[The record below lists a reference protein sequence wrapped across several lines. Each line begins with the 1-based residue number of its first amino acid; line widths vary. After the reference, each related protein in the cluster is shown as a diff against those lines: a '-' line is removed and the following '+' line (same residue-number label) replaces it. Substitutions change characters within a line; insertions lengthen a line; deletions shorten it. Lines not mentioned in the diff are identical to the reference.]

1 MRPPDL
7 MSTLPDNEFDLEKL
21 FLPAWAVEDSSS
33 AKYAKYT
40 GEEGT
45 FDRRDDR
52 RGFRSPRREG
62 AGRRDH
68 RPRGER
74 QGPRG
79 THPRQD
85 RGAAPERR
93 SGEDRVRPRRP
104 EDRPHREPPAPLPEL
119 EVSLV
124 PDEKGVES
132 LARQIKITGRAYPL
146 FDIAQMILQK
156 PERHSVV
163 FSVRKSPEGQPVQPL
178 LLCALDDTLWLSE
191 EEAVAHVL
199 KKHFDLFYQAERTPT
214 EPPKGKYTF
223 VAQCGISGQILG
235 PPNHHDYQNQ
245 LRRLHAER
253 FSRMPFEAYRAR
265 VRIVRDEE
273 VVKKWVDDQ
282 SWKTEYICLNL
293 PEPLKLPN
301 MEAVEKHF
309 KETHKENIIKPV
321 ENHTL
326 GGPAARAL
334 RSSGLV
340 RLSRS
345 VWEDQRRFPLQIATS
360 LSQQFS
366 ARGLQFFKVNKTVT
380 HVCVARP
387 HYLDL
392 GAAPVSEGIKRIV
405 EYLNGHPKSTRRSL
419 VEALAPSPVALT
431 APPAASGGGQPGAAQ
446 PPVPSG
452 QPEVTGEPTAA
463 LQGESAAASQPDA
476 AAGGRPAAVAETIPA
491 ESVPPSAPAQNDQP
505 TPEQTEVIADLHW
518 LIHQGHVI
526 EFANGVL
533 ETAKKPAPK
542 PARPVKPTPPADQA
556 QAPEATQPQQTQA
569 APESGTVPPAPEF
582 PAQSEAPALA
592 QANGLTSASAE
603 AGSSGPAP
611 AGPASEARASGQGD
625 GQATTPSAM
634 PIAREPANSADER
647 QAQPAPTERPV
658 PAQESP
664 VSPTESPEN
673 LSPSAAEISAEPR
686 ADAVSAAT

>member
-1 MRPPDL
+1 

-21 FLPAWAVEDSSS
+21 FLPAWALEESSS

-62 AGRRDH
+62 AGRRDR
-68 RPRGER
+68 RPRDER
-74 QGPRG
+74 QGGRG

-93 SGEDRVRPRRP
+93 SGEDRARPRRP

-163 FSVRKSPEGQPVQPL
+163 FSVRKNPEGQPVQPL
-178 LLCALDDTLWLSE
+178 FLCALDDTLWLSE
-191 EEAVAHVL
+191 EEAVSHVL

-214 EPPKGKYTF
+214 EPPKGTYTF

-253 FSRMPFEAYRAR
+253 FSRMPFEAYKAR

-282 SWKTEYICLNL
+282 SWQTEYVCLNL

-326 GGPAARAL
+326 SGLAARAL

-366 ARGLQFFKVNKTVT
+366 VRGLQFFKVNKSIT

-392 GAAPVSEGIKRIV
+392 AAAPVSRGIKRIV
-405 EYLNGHPKSTRRSL
+405 EHLNEHPKSTRRSL
-419 VEALAPSPVALT
+419 IEALAPSPLAPA
-431 APPAASGGGQPGAAQ
+431 APPSTAGPSEPGAGEQ
-446 PPVPSG
+446 PIPPGEPGVS
-452 QPEVTGEPTAA
+452 GEPT
-463 LQGESAAASQPDA
+463 SAVAGDPT
-476 AAGGRPAAVAETIPA
+476 AAGQPSASADAPAAPVSETTSA
-491 ESVPPSAPAQNDQP
+491 ESGSPSPPAQNDQP

-526 EFANGVL
+526 EFASGVL
-533 ETAKKPAPK
+533 ETAKKPVPKPPK
-542 PARPVKPTPPADQA
+542 PAKTAAPAGQA
-556 QAPEATQPQQTQA
+556 QAPEATQPPRIEPALETA
-569 APESGTVPPAPEF
+569 TAPPPPES
-582 PAQSEAPALA
+582 PAQAEISAPSRATES
-592 QANGLTSASAE
+592 TSAPAE
-603 AGSSGPAP
+603 AGSPSPAP
-611 AGPASEARASGQGD
+611 VEPASEAAPPGQVD
-625 GQATTPSAM
+625 GQSGAPSAM
-634 PIAREPANSADER
+634 PTAQELANPAGEGEP
-647 QAQPAPTERPV
+647 QPAPSEVAASAQERPAF
-658 PAQESP
+658 PAEPPES
-664 VSPTESPEN
+664 
-673 LSPSAAEISAEPR
+673 LSPSPAVIPAEVR
-686 ADAVSAAT
+686 ADPVSAAT